1 MRAAQSPRRARDLRV
16 DIPENVLPT
25 FSWDTSPRSRCAAR
39 VPAGRVVFFS
49 VLATLAIGAAGQ
61 DQECY
66 CDGWYSTNTRTL
78 DFPDA
83 QSETS
88 AGMSYRGTK
97 RTTVNGMA
105 CMAWK
110 DVFATCTAGFEA
122 ANEDAIL
129 GNPITSKQWVVSS
142 YLAHMT
148 PDRMGK
154 RGDVHPTGLFDDY
167 DAGFNQCRM
176 PSLREAWEHSKPA
189 NFHPD
194 GRYGG
199 GVGFV
204 PAGLT
209 ASGPFCFVDATDPRA
224 AEYTSANGWSWGE
237 TNLGFL
243 CPQVAPVPCGVNRCA
258 PDTSANAETA
268 CARSSSPGS
277 SDSASS
283 AQLLMANGGMDLWER
298 RSNVNGVMRN
308 ANVANL
314 VSYREHPPYPQG
326 SNPEEPRF
334 WDLCL
339 YTPENVQKMGLGFNA
354 TTDGADDMLALLHK
368 TGALVLCDPVHP
380 RAEGISLSQVSPGRG
395 GVTESSAARVAFV
408 KVNDTASLKAENGAM
423 ASMVPDATHVA
434 RAWVRCAKGSSTVA
448 LVVSKLPKEAPV
460 VSQDIQVSMFHY
472 DAMTNVSVGGES
484 TTNTVR
490 CDVDPAAY
498 TSSSDA
504 SESASGWVELEVA
517 VSSTEA
523 EHDITVQLIVQSHS
537 NDAAVLMDDVSWEL
551 ATSASPRMTMLSDSS
566 SAASVFATTCAG
578 GGGGGVSYT
587 DAHKCSTDPTR
598 LFYRLREMGGVPVA
612 YEQVH
617 AMVVIGYK
625 SVRCRRP
632 TLDALSQA
640 ECPFLS
646 EASLPHLSADD
657 VRAFMDTLTDAE
669 LEAAMRWG
677 DVSSRGPGVRTSLA
691 IEILRAG
698 LPDAIEKGIVRAVD
712 GPKYNNG
719 LFSYDNPNIGS
730 SPASAIAWHSLQSTS
745 GNTTD
750 LKVFYQN
757 SWKECAH
764 HEGLRHA
771 LCYFWGD
778 LEFTLGCG
786 MVKSLIANTDGWEHY
801 VLFEGWLNTLEVVN
815 NHYTA
820 FLEPIV
826 KHFVDINLGGEA
838 VCYQSI
844 MHLQEELAKPDPNSG
859 IAAAH
864 STVSKCAAPL
874 LRAETLALLS
884 LVLPLAPPEGMTCVD
899 LTSVD
904 YMTIEPFGHH
914 EHLDL
919 DDDGDAGG
927 AGDVWN
933 RYGTWIAVGVGV
945 LAMCGAFAW
954 LTQRRQRRRAEKNGN
969 GPHLTFSH
977 LDAISSNVLSNCER
991 SNTILGKGADSEV
1004 YFAQVTLAG
1013 GVTKTIATKMF
1024 FRSHTA
1030 KAEINFY
1037 ERMPRHDHILTVLG
1051 CYFDKEMQRWC
1062 VAMEYCRHGNVR
1074 VCMQTKQFPRHGLF
1088 MHRTLSGMM
1097 GALSTLHANGMA
1109 HRDLKLDNVLL
1120 SCECEAGAECVCL
1133 RTYAPGV
1140 RAKLSDFAMSRDGK
1154 LMGVSSANMKGTVMY
1169 VAPERVEYDAGKH
1182 EADFYF
1188 RGDVYAL
1195 GLMTWEMLHYLHSG
1209 EVVSCAEA
1217 ILPGVRS
1224 PQDVL
1229 IRIAAGTFVPPCEFL
1244 PDHIV
1249 RYLKKCWHFDP
1260 QKRFKD
1266 AGDALRVWQKLHGL
1280 VHAVGDKSALMR
1292 ASIASSSKDSETY
1305 LLGTT
1310 GTDDT
1315 HFTGVTT
1322 ATASPPIS
1330 NN

>member
-1 MRAAQSPRRARDLRV
+1 MFGVEARVRRVHGWVRFPIYHIPPTDCPYKTDISFYNLRYRDDEL
-16 DIPENVLPT
+16 
-25 FSWDTSPRSRCAAR
+25 AAR
-39 VPAGRVVFFS
+39 LAEKTTQFKMQDSPSIVIAIALSQMVPDQFGVRHLTPNPGVFEGNGDGYSLEGHAKCRSSPDS
-49 VLATLAIGAAGQ
+49 VFM
-61 DQECY
+61 
-66 CDGWYSTNTRTL
+66 N
-78 DFPDA
+78 
-83 QSETS
+83 
-88 AGMSYRGTK
+88 
-97 RTTVNGMA
+97 
-105 CMAWK
+105 
-110 DVFATCTAGFEA
+110 
-122 ANEDAIL
+122 
-129 GNPITSKQWVVSS
+129 
-142 YLAHMT
+142 
-148 PDRMGK
+148 
-154 RGDVHPTGLFDDY
+154 
-167 DAGFNQCRM
+167 
-176 PSLREAWEHSKPA
+176 PSLTS
-189 NFHPD
+189 
-194 GRYGG
+194 G
-199 GVGFV
+199 
-204 PAGLT
+204 
-209 ASGPFCFVDATDPRA
+209 GPFCFVNATDPRA
-224 AEYTSANGWSWGE
+224 VNHTHACGWFGDDLVGNAFR
-237 TNLGFL
+237 TN
-243 CPQVAPVPCGVNRCA
+243 CPHVTPVTCGVNRCA
-258 PDTSANAETA
+258 PNTSANAETA
-268 CARSSSPGS
+268 CARSPSGTTQSP
-277 SDSASS
+277 SS
-283 AQLLMANGGMDLWER
+283 AQLLMANGGMELWEP
-298 RSNVNGVMRN
+298 RSNRNGFIRN
-308 ANVANL
+308 SRVTRSPPNSWANVEYQVFPDFVDSL
-314 VSYREHPPYPQG
+314 LPSYPKDA
-326 SNPEEPRF
+326 NPEEPRF

-339 YTPENVQKMGLGFNA
+339 YTSENVGNMGVGFNA
-354 TTDGADDMLALLHK
+354 TTHTAYDLSALLHAI
-368 TGALVLCDPVHP
+368 GALVRCDPVHP

-587 DAHKCSTDPTR
+587 DAHKCSTDPTQ

-801 VLFEGWLNTLEVVN
+801 VLFEGWMNTLEVVN

-884 LVLPLAPPEGMTCVD
+884 LVLPLAPPERMTCVD

-1229 IRIAAGTFVPPCEFL
+1229 IRIAAGTFVPPCDFL
-1244 PDHIV
+1244 PPRVHSFL
-1249 RYLKKCWHFDP
+1249 RNCWHFDP
-1260 QKRFKD
+1260 SKRYRTVDVAREFWD
-1266 AGDALRVWQKLHGL
+1266 SLREDLCALGL
-1280 VHAVGDKSALMR
+1280 VEGAESNDVAVRVDAR
-1292 ASIASSSKDSETY
+1292 
-1305 LLGTT
+1305 
-1310 GTDDT
+1310 
-1315 HFTGVTT
+1315 
-1322 ATASPPIS
+1322 
-1330 NN
+1330 